1 MYLVEDV
8 DEVQKDFGRRRVL
21 LHSEVALHVAIE
33 RVQQEHVAYGAP
45 LLLLLFRYTVDWSID
60 RGQVK
65 QVISNQD
72 NQRVQQEH
80 VAYGKPLSSS
90 APVDV
95 QSRLVR

>member
-60 RGQVK
+60 RGQVS
-65 QVISNQD
+65 QVVSRQSNPA
-72 NQRVQQEH
+72 ETC
-80 VAYGKPLSSS
+80 GTCGTTSS
-90 APVDV
+90 APV
-95 QSRLVR
+95 QAHSRLVY

>member
-60 RGQVK
+60 RGQVS
-65 QVISNQD
+65 QVESRQSNPA
-72 NQRVQQEH
+72 ETC
-80 VAYGKPLSSS
+80 GTCGTTSS
-90 APVDV
+90 APV
-95 QSRLVR
+95 QAHSRLVY